1 MPNHLFSSWEI
12 MPQAVMVCTGD
23 VHVDGALLVA
33 IVLVW
38 ILIRTK

>member
-23 VHVDGALLVA
+23 VHIDGTIIA
-33 IVLVW
+33 VLVFAW
-38 ILIRTK
+38 LIRTMR

>member
-12 MPQAVMVCTGD
+12 MPQAVMVCIGD
-23 VHVDGALLVA
+23 VHVDGAFLVA